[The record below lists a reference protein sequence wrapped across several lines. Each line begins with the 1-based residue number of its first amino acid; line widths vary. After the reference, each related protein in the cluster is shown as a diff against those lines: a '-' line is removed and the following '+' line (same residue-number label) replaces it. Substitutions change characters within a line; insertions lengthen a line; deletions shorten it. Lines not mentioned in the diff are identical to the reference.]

1 MPLRIVAGELHMNLI
16 KGAIG
21 LIATVWIAA
30 VVAYGVSAPRNVDT
44 VMDQPNPALG
54 GKSINQQVAET
65 QARVRSEQCE
75 RMTRMAQDAWDRAID
90 QGTADRDAANLD
102 EMDRQAELYCKP

>member
-1 MPLRIVAGELHMNLI
+1 MSIAKGIV
-16 KGAIG
+16 G

-30 VVAYGVSAPRNVDT
+30 VVAYGVSAPRNVDA

-65 QARVRSEQCE
+65 QAQVRSDQCE
-75 RMTRMAQDAWDRAID
+75 RFTLMAQEAWDKAIE
-90 QGTADRDAANLD
+90 QGTTDRDAARLD
-102 EMDRQAELYCKP
+102 EMDRQAERFCRS